1 MKKNI
6 FIEELKKELE
16 NNILFKDSFIKAIM
30 YDYESIILKNEGHK
44 TEYYTLINVLE
55 ALNDYINYTG
65 LLFDI
70 ILLLKRRFNEDI
82 TYNNIIKCLNI
93 LATKENEY

>member
-1 MKKNI
+1 MNKKI
-6 FIEELKKELE
+6 FIEEIKKELN

-30 YDYESIILKNEGHK
+30 YDYEEIVLKNESHEK
-44 TEYYTLINVLE
+44 EYFTLINVLE

-70 ILLLKRRFNEDI
+70 TLLLKRRFNEEI
-82 TYNNIIKCLNI
+82 TYNNIIKCLDI